1 MKVITRR
8 TYTQEFKVAAVQES
22 IDSPDTVKAVAARL
36 GISHKVLSSWR
47 SELATK
53 KRAPKPVE
61 NKGPEQSLKQL
72 EAENR
77 KLRKQ
82 LERAELENEIPKKG
96 EGVLRQSAKVKFAY
110 IHRVSTVRR
119 TVKLMCDVLGVS
131 RSGYYKWL
139 NNQPSD
145 RTRYNQ
151 GLLAFL
157 RQQIKK
163 HRRIQGYRKL
173 WEEAV
178 AYGYACNKKR
188 VQSLLQQIGY
198 RSNACKRRFG
208 VVRPREVVPT
218 APNYLNR
225 NFSVEAPDRVWVS
238 DITQIRCH
246 EGWQYLCV
254 IIDLYSRRVVGWA
267 TSYMNSAEIV
277 LRALKKAWNA
287 RKPEGEALM
296 FHSDRGSQYRC
307 YDVLKWLTRRK
318 VTVSMSRKGNCWDNA
333 CSESFFGLM
342 KKEWF
347 SNLEQMSRKEM
358 VAECRNYINGYYNVI
373 RRHGTNGG
381 LSPMMYE
388 LEN

>member
-1 MKVITRR
+1 
-8 TYTQEFKVAAVQES
+8 
-22 IDSPDTVKAVAARL
+22 
-36 GISHKVLSSWR
+36 
-47 SELATK
+47 
-53 KRAPKPVE
+53 
-61 NKGPEQSLKQL
+61 
-72 EAENR
+72 
-77 KLRKQ
+77 
-82 LERAELENEIPKKG
+82 
-96 EGVLRQSAKVKFAY
+96 
-110 IHRVSTVRR
+110 
-119 TVKLMCDVLGVS
+119 MCDVLGVS

-198 RSNACKRRFG
+198 RSKACKRRFG
-208 VVRPREVVPT
+208 VVRPRVVVPT

-225 NFSVEAPDRVWVS
+225 NFSADAPDRVWVS

-267 TSYMNSAEIV
+267 TSYKNSAEMV
-277 LRALKKAWNA
+277 LRALKKAWKE
-287 RKPEGEALM
+287 RKPKGEALM

-347 SNLEQMSRKEM
+347 SNLEQMSRKKM

-388 LEN
+388 LRN